1 MTSISARHGH
11 ELNTRRTAIYA
22 IAAFG
27 LSLAGNI
34 GHVSLTTWE
43 AWPQPWPVVTGKV
56 AIAAIGPAL
65 IGAGLELANR
75 RPPAVPATRTLP
87 VIGTWRDFPV
97 IGYLAMM
104 AIGFALSFDHLR
116 SLSELVGV
124 PGWASWLIPVGID
137 LAAFSVTLDHSQSKR
152 ALDRLDAERLEVEAS
167 KARRDARRE
176 SRGQGRLSDSSTSRP
191 ALAAVTGGSKVEQAA
206 AWLRSHGADTPTA
219 AVVAGLGWA
228 GNDGDRK
235 AVQRA
240 RKRLREAT
248 TPSPP
253 AQPTTAA
260 TEEAS
265 A

>member
-1 MTSISARHGH
+1 MTATSVRHGH
-11 ELNTRRTAIYA
+11 ELNTRRTALYA

-27 LSLAGNI
+27 LSLAGNV
-34 GHVSLTTWE
+34 GHVGLTTWE
-43 AWPQPWPVVTGKV
+43 AWPVPTPIVVGKV

-75 RPPAVPATRTLP
+75 RPPTSVGARALP

-97 IGYLAMM
+97 VGYMAMM

-152 ALDRLDAERLEVEAS
+152 ALDRLDAAEL
-167 KARRDARRE
+167 DADAAQSRRE
-176 SRGQGRLSDSSTSRP
+176 AKRSARPERDQGRAHVGGSTRRP
-191 ALAAVTGGSKVEQAA
+191 ALAAIAGGSKIDQAA
-206 AWLRSHGADTPTA
+206 NWLIANGIDTPTTETM
-219 AVVAGLGWA
+219 VGLGWS
-228 GNDGDRK
+228 GDDGDRK

-240 RKRLREAT
+240 RRRVRDQRNSQSEAV
-248 TPSPP
+248 S
-253 AQPTTAA
+253 
-260 TEEAS
+260 
-265 A
+265 